1 MDNFLKYLYDKIPME
16 KESLKY
22 DDRNIIK
29 IITKKIGK
37 GEISYHLKTIAEVYK
52 ISGEIVEYLAKV
64 SEVTVHILAEEIII
78 VY

>member
-22 DDRNIIK
+22 D
-29 IITKKIGK
+29 
-37 GEISYHLKTIAEVYK
+37 EVYK
-52 ISGEIVEYLAKV
+52 ISSEIVEYLAKV
-64 SEVTVHILAEEIII
+64 SEVTVHILADEIII